1 MRVRRIVVLA
11 SACVVAACG
20 GGGGG
25 GLSGQWT
32 KAMSGE
38 GDVVLDVK
46 SGGKATVELPAPRWP
61 ETSDWT
67 ATFSLAGDSLT
78 ISDEGG
84 PSACGQP
91 APKYAAKVE
100 GNALTISGGGSDPCG
115 GRHAVLVGTWTKS

>member
-1 MRVRRIVVLA
+1 MRVRRIVLLA
-11 SACVVAACG
+11 SACVVAAC

-46 SGGKATVELPAPRWP
+46 SGGNATVELPAPRWP
-61 ETSDWT
+61 ETNDWT

-115 GRHAVLVGTWTKS
+115 GRHAVLVGTWTRK

>member
-1 MRVRRIVVLA
+1 MRVRGIVLLTG
-11 SACVVAACG
+11 ACLMAACG

-61 ETSDWT
+61 EANDWT
-67 ATFSLAGDSLT
+67 ATFTLAGDSLA

-91 APKYAAKVE
+91 APKYAARVE

>member
-1 MRVRRIVVLA
+1 MRVRRIVLLA
-11 SACVVAACG
+11 SACVVAAC

-61 ETSDWT
+61 ETNDWT

-115 GRHAVLVGTWTKS
+115 GRHAVLVGTWTRK

>member
-1 MRVRRIVVLA
+1 MAGACVLA
-11 SACVVAACG
+11 AC

-32 KAMSGE
+32 KSMSGE

-61 ETSDWT
+61 EANDWT
-67 ATFSLAGDSLT
+67 ATFTLAGDSLA

-84 PSACGQP
+84 PSACGQA
-91 APKYAAKVE
+91 APTYAAKVE

-115 GRHAVLVGTWTKS
+115 GRHAVLVGTWTKK